1 MELKTVITMEL
12 IRTDSKNADF
22 IKLVSHLDAGLAI
35 LDGDDHA
42 FYDQFNKID
51 SLKYAVVAYDND
63 KAVGCGAIKEF
74 SKDAVEIKRM
84 FVLPEN
90 RGSGIASKILTDLED
105 WARTLGY
112 KSCVLETGFKQVEAL
127 ALYQKKGYQKIPNY
141 GQYAGV
147 ENSICFEKK
156 L

>member
-1 MELKTVITMEL
+1 MKL

-22 IKLVSHLDAGLAI
+22 INLVSHLDAGLAI
-35 LDGDDHA
+35 MDGDDHA

-51 SLKYAVVAYDND
+51 SLKYAVVAYNDD
-63 KAVGCGAIKEF
+63 KAIGCGAIKEF
-74 SKDAVEIKRM
+74 SKEAVEVKRM
-84 FVLPEN
+84 FVFPEN
-90 RGSGIASKILTDLED
+90 RGLGVASKILADLEE
-105 WARTLGY
+105 WARILGY

-127 ALYQKKGYQKIPNY
+127 ALYQKSGYLRIPNY

-147 ENSICFEKK
+147 ENSLCFEKK

>member
-1 MELKTVITMEL
+1 MKLL
-12 IRTDSKNADF
+12 RTDSKNADF
-22 IKLVSHLDAGLAI
+22 INLVSHLDAGLAI

-42 FYDQFNKID
+42 FYDQFNKLD
-51 SLKYAVVAYDND
+51 SIKYVVVAYQND
-63 KAVGCGAIKEF
+63 LPVGCGGIKEF
-74 SKDAVEIKRM
+74 SKDSVEIKRM
-84 FVLPEN
+84 FVFPEN
-90 RGSGIASKILTDLED
+90 RGSGIASKILAELEA
-105 WARTLGY
+105 WAKTIGY

-127 ALYQKKGYQKIPNY
+127 ALYQKKGYHKIPNY